1 MAAAAA
7 TSTFGPAAG
16 TLFVH
21 NDATMSTL
29 TAIQYPTAD
38 AAAIAS
44 LQNTFA
50 AHRQAFLE
58 HPFPGWSERRAH
70 LYALAEA
77 LLDHR
82 VRIREALQADFGA
95 HPAAPADL
103 AEIGGPLAR
112 ALSAAKQV
120 KRWMR
125 PERRGVDRLSFGT
138 SKAQIAWQ
146 PKGVTGIIAPWNFP
160 IDLSFGP
167 LCDML
172 AAGNRVIIKM
182 SEYAPACAQAVFE
195 IVGKTFAA
203 DHVAVVN
210 GGVELGKAFAALR
223 WDHLL
228 YTGNP
233 EVGAMVAQAAAANLV
248 PVTLELGGKC
258 PAIFTADS
266 VKAGHVARLLGVKL
280 VKNGQMCI
288 SIDHCL
294 VPRAQLEEFVRL
306 ALSSFSGELKDYSR
320 GADCTGIISTRHYQR
335 QQQMLDE
342 ARNSGARI
350 VQLDQDGAPDA
361 ATRRLPVSLV
371 IDPDPNLRIMKEEI
385 FGPILPVIPYDS
397 LDETLAA
404 VNRAERP
411 LALYLYTEDAA
422 LVDKVRRETFSGG
435 FAVNVCAA
443 QGAVSNMG
451 FGGIGRSG
459 SGRHHGVDGFREF
472 SNPRG
477 MFVMGYGTS
486 FDVLIPPYGR
496 SKYKQIEQL
505 FAWRR
510 LQLRLARWLRP
521 GHA

>member
-1 MAAAAA
+1 MSAITALNH
-7 TSTFGPAAG
+7 ST
-16 TLFVH
+16 T
-21 NDATMSTL
+21 DT
-29 TAIQYPTAD
+29 D
-38 AAAIAS
+38 AIAS
-44 LQNTFA
+44 LQKTFA
-50 AHRQAFLE
+50 AHKQAFLK
-58 HPFPGWSERRAH
+58 HPFPDLKERRAH
-70 LYALAEA
+70 LYALADA
-77 LLDHR
+77 LLGNR
-82 VRIREALQADFGA
+82 ARIREALQSDFGA
-95 HPAAPADL
+95 HPAAAADL

-112 ALSAAKQV
+112 TLAAAKHV

-125 PERRGVDRLSFGT
+125 PERRSVDLLSFGT

-182 SEYAPACAQAVFE
+182 SEYAPACAQTVFE
-195 IVGKTFAA
+195 IIDRTFAA

-258 PAIFTADS
+258 PAIFAADS
-266 VKAGHVARLLGVKL
+266 VSAAHITRLLGVKL

-294 VPRAQLEEFVRL
+294 VPRAQLDQFVQL
-306 ALSSFSGELKDYSR
+306 AQASFSGALKDYSR
-320 GADCTGIISTRHYQR
+320 GADCTGIISSRHYQR
-335 QQQMLDE
+335 QQQLLDE
-342 ARNSGARI
+342 ARSAGARI
-350 VQLDQDGAPDA
+350 VQLDQGGGADP

-371 IDPDPNLRIMKEEI
+371 IDPDPGLRIMKEEI
-385 FGPILPVIPYDS
+385 FGPILPVVPYDS
-397 LDETLAA
+397 LDDALAA
-404 VNRAERP
+404 INRGERP
-411 LALYLYTEDAA
+411 LGLYLYTQDAA

-435 FAVNVCAA
+435 YAVNVCAA
-443 QGAVSNMG
+443 QGAVADMG
-451 FGGIGRSG
+451 FGGVGRSG
-459 SGRHHGVDGFREF
+459 SGRHHGIDGFREF

-477 MFVMGYGTS
+477 MFVMGRGAS
-486 FDVLIPPYGR
+486 FDAFIPPYGPR
-496 SKYKQIEQL
+496 KYRQIEQMFGL
-505 FAWRR
+505 RR
-510 LQLRLARWLRP
+510 LQLRIGRWLRP
-521 GHA
+521 GRFI

>member
-1 MAAAAA
+1 MSA
-7 TSTFGPAAG
+7 TALQNS
-16 TLFVH
+16 
-21 NDATMSTL
+21 
-29 TAIQYPTAD
+29 PTD
-38 AAAIAS
+38 TAAIAS
-44 LQNTFA
+44 LQNSFA
-50 AHRQAFLE
+50 AHKQAFFK
-58 HPFPGWSERRAH
+58 HPFPDLRERRAH
-70 LYALAEA
+70 LYALADA
-77 LLDHR
+77 LLGNR
-82 VRIREALQADFGA
+82 ARIREALETDFGA
-95 HPAAPADL
+95 HPAAAADL

-112 ALSAAKQV
+112 TLAAAKHV

-125 PERRGVDRLSFGT
+125 PERRSVDFLSFGT

-195 IVGKTFAA
+195 IVDKTFAA

-210 GGVELGKAFAALR
+210 GGVELGRAFTALR

-233 EVGAMVAQAAAANLV
+233 EVGAVVAQAAAANLV

-258 PAIFTADS
+258 PAIFAADS
-266 VKAGHVARLLGVKL
+266 INAAHITRLLGVKL

-294 VPRAQLEEFVRL
+294 VPRAQLDRFVQL
-306 ALSSFSGELKDYSR
+306 AQASFSGALKAYSR
-320 GADCTGIISTRHYQR
+320 GADCTGIISARHYQR
-335 QQQMLDE
+335 QQQLLDE
-342 ARNSGARI
+342 ARSAGARI
-350 VQLDQDGAPDA
+350 VQLDQGGGADP

-371 IDPDPNLRIMKEEI
+371 IDPDPGLRMMKEEI
-385 FGPILPVIPYDS
+385 FGPILPVVPYDS
-397 LDETLAA
+397 LDDTLAA
-404 VNRAERP
+404 INRGERP
-411 LALYLYTEDAA
+411 LGLYLYTQDAA

-435 FAVNVCAA
+435 YAVNVCAA
-443 QGAVSNMG
+443 QGAVADMG

-459 SGRHHGVDGFREF
+459 SGRHHGIDGFREF

-477 MFVMGYGTS
+477 MFVMGRGAS
-486 FDVLIPPYGR
+486 FDAFIPPYGPR
-496 SKYKQIEQL
+496 KYKQIEQMFGL
-505 FAWRR
+505 RR
-510 LQLRLARWLRP
+510 LQLRIGRWLRP
-521 GHA
+521 GSA

>member
-1 MAAAAA
+1 MSAITALHH
-7 TSTFGPAAG
+7 ST
-16 TLFVH
+16 T
-21 NDATMSTL
+21 DA
-29 TAIQYPTAD
+29 D
-38 AAAIAS
+38 AIAS

-50 AHRQAFLE
+50 AHRRAFLE
-58 HPFPGWSERRAH
+58 HPFPDLRERRAH
-70 LYALAEA
+70 LYALADA
-77 LLDHR
+77 LLGNR
-82 VRIREALQADFGA
+82 ARIREALQSDFGA
-95 HPAAPADL
+95 HPAAAADL

-112 ALSAAKQV
+112 TLAAAKQV

-125 PERRGVDRLSFGT
+125 PERRSVDLLSFGT

-182 SEYAPACAQAVFE
+182 SEYAPACAQTVFE
-195 IVGKTFAA
+195 IIDRTFAA

-258 PAIFTADS
+258 PAIFAADS
-266 VKAGHVARLLGVKL
+266 VSAAHITRLLGVKL

-288 SIDHCL
+288 SIDYCL
-294 VPRAQLEEFVRL
+294 VPRAQLDRFVQL
-306 ALSSFSGELKDYSR
+306 AQASFSGALKDYSR
-320 GADCTGIISTRHYQR
+320 GADCTGIISSRHYER
-335 QQQMLDE
+335 QQQLLDE
-342 ARNSGARI
+342 ARSAGAHI
-350 VQLDQDGAPDA
+350 VQLDQDGGADP

-371 IDPDPNLRIMKEEI
+371 IDPDPSLRIMKEEI
-385 FGPILPVIPYDS
+385 FGPILPVVPYDS
-397 LDETLAA
+397 LDDTLAA
-404 VNRAERP
+404 INRGERP
-411 LALYLYTEDAA
+411 LGLYLYAQDAA

-435 FAVNVCAA
+435 YAVNVCAA
-443 QGAVSNMG
+443 QGAVADMG
-451 FGGIGRSG
+451 FGGVGRSG
-459 SGRHHGVDGFREF
+459 SGRHHGIDGFREF

-477 MFVMGYGTS
+477 MFVMGRGAS
-486 FDVLIPPYGR
+486 FDAFIPPYGPR
-496 SKYKQIEQL
+496 KHRQIEQMFGL
-505 FAWRR
+505 RR
-510 LQLRLARWLRP
+510 LQLRIGRWLRP
-521 GHA
+521 GRA